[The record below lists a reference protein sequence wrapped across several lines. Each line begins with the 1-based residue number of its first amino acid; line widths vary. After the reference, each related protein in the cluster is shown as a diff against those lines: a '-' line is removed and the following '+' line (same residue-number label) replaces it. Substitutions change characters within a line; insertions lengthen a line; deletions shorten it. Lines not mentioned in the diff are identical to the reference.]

1 MRYTIGLLVTGIV
14 HSTAAMLQPLPTIIL
29 RPISPMFVFRNRSST
44 LALQNKGRCLSSAA
58 KLVAL
63 CLLMPTLVVAQP
75 DVGSPS
81 DPFCNLDTPPE
92 QALLKMLRASAHQR
106 YEGTVLYE
114 RAGSRQFVA
123 VSSPFDHAGQGVL
136 RRMNAQ
142 ADPLPENWPVPFDS
156 PQRACDVATVYLPT
170 LESGRTV
177 AGRATQRLT
186 LRPRDTLRL
195 THLIDMDSVTGLALA
210 MATVGSEG
218 NMLERYEYASIDYQS
233 ASELN
238 PLDKGQREYE
248 RGRRVVPGYFVL
260 SEDADRGVFVV
271 SDGLAT
277 ASIFVEPL
285 PRGAPVGEGAVIEGA
300 TLTYTRGVRSAA
312 GGLLISVLGE
322 VPMVTARLLADAVRP
337 PGEQS

>member
-1 MRYTIGLLVTGIV
+1 
-14 HSTAAMLQPLPTIIL
+14 
-29 RPISPMFVFRNRSST
+29 MFAFRNRIST
-44 LALQNKGRCLSSAA
+44 PALQNKGRCLSSVAT
-58 KLVAL
+58 LFAL

-75 DVGSPS
+75 DVASPS
-81 DPFCNLDTPPE
+81 DPVCSLDTPPE
-92 QALLKMLRASAHQR
+92 QALFKMLQASAHQR

-114 RAGSRQFVA
+114 RAGSRQFVT
-123 VSSPFDHAGQGVL
+123 VSSHIDSAGQGVL

-142 ADPLPENWPVPFDS
+142 ADPLPESWPVPFDS
-156 PQRACDVATVYLPT
+156 PQRACDVAKVYLPT
-170 LESGRTV
+170 LDSGRTI

-195 THLIDMDSVTGLALA
+195 THYIDIDNVTGFALA
-210 MATVGSEG
+210 MATMGSEG

-233 ASELN
+233 ASERDL
-238 PLDKGQREYE
+238 LDTGQTEYE

-285 PRGAPVGEGAVIEGA
+285 PPGAPAGEGAVIEGA
-300 TLTYTRGVRSAA
+300 TLAYTRGVRSAA

-337 PGEQS
+337 PREQS

>member
-1 MRYTIGLLVTGIV
+1 M
-14 HSTAAMLQPLPTIIL
+14 AA
-29 RPISPMFVFRNRSST
+29 
-44 LALQNKGRCLSSAA
+44 
-58 KLVAL
+58 LVAL
-63 CLLMPTLVVAQP
+63 CLLVPTLVFAQS
-75 DVGSPS
+75 DVSSSSGSI
-81 DPFCNLDTPPE
+81 CNLDTPAQ
-92 QALLKMLRASAHQR
+92 QALTKMLQASSHQR

-114 RAGSRQFVA
+114 RAGNRQFVT
-123 VSSPFDHAGQGVL
+123 VSSPNDAAGQGML

-142 ADPLPENWPVPFDS
+142 ADPLPESWPAPFDS
-156 PQRACDVATVYLPT
+156 PQRACDVAEVYLPT

-195 THLIDMDSVTGLALA
+195 THLIDMDSETGLALA

-218 NMLERYEYASIDYQS
+218 KMLERYEFASIDYQAVS
-233 ASELN
+233 DREPRAQ
-238 PLDKGQREYE
+238 KQRGYE
-248 RGRRVVPGYFVL
+248 RGRSVVPGYFVL

-285 PRGAPVGEGAVIEGA
+285 PPGAPVGEGAVIEGA

-322 VPMVTARLLADAVRP
+322 VPVVTARLLADAVRP
-337 PGEQS
+337 PREQS

>member
-1 MRYTIGLLVTGIV
+1 
-14 HSTAAMLQPLPTIIL
+14 
-29 RPISPMFVFRNRSST
+29 MFAFRNRIST
-44 LALQNKGRCLSSAA
+44 PALQNKGRCLSSVAT
-58 KLVAL
+58 LFAL

-75 DVGSPS
+75 DVASPS
-81 DPFCNLDTPPE
+81 DPVCSLDTPPE
-92 QALLKMLRASAHQR
+92 QALFKMLQASAHQR

-114 RAGSRQFVA
+114 RAGSRQFVT
-123 VSSPFDHAGQGVL
+123 VSSHIDSAGQGVL

-142 ADPLPENWPVPFDS
+142 ADPLPESWPVPFDS
-156 PQRACDVATVYLPT
+156 PQRACDVAKVYLPT
-170 LESGRTV
+170 LDSGRTI

-195 THLIDMDSVTGLALA
+195 THYIDIDDVTGFALA
-210 MATVGSEG
+210 MATMGSEG

-233 ASELN
+233 ASERDL
-238 PLDKGQREYE
+238 LDTGQTEYE

-260 SEDADRGVFVV
+260 SEDADRGVFVGG
-271 SDGLAT
+271 DGLAA
-277 ASIFVEPL
+277 ASIFVGPL
-285 PRGAPVGEGAVIEGA
+285 PPGAPAGEGAVIEGA

-337 PGEQS
+337 PREQS

>member
-1 MRYTIGLLVTGIV
+1 
-14 HSTAAMLQPLPTIIL
+14 
-29 RPISPMFVFRNRSST
+29 MFAFRNHSST
-44 LALQNKGRCLSSAA
+44 SAPQSKGRCLSPLAT
-58 KLVAL
+58 LIAL
-63 CLLMPTLVVAQP
+63 CLFVPTAVFAQ
-75 DVGSPS
+75 S
-81 DPFCNLDTPPE
+81 DGGLQSGTVCNLDTRAQ
-92 QALLKMLRASAHQR
+92 QALAKMLQASSHQR

-114 RAGSRQFVA
+114 RAGNRQFVT
-123 VSSPFDHAGQGVL
+123 VSSPIDNAEQGML

-142 ADPLPENWPVPFDS
+142 ADPPPESWPAPFDS
-156 PQRACDVATVYLPT
+156 PQRACDVAEVYLPT
-170 LESGRTV
+170 LESGRIV

-195 THLIDMDSVTGLALA
+195 TYLIDMDSETGLALA

-218 NMLERYEYASIDYQS
+218 NILERYVYASIDYQAVS
-233 ASELN
+233 
-238 PLDKGQREYE
+238 E
-248 RGRRVVPGYFVL
+248 RGPLVEKALRYGRGRSVVPGYFLL

-285 PRGAPVGEGAVIEGA
+285 PPGAPVGEGAVIEGA

-322 VPMVTARLLADAVRP
+322 VPVVTARLLADAVRP
-337 PGEQS
+337 SEEQS

>member
-1 MRYTIGLLVTGIV
+1 
-14 HSTAAMLQPLPTIIL
+14 
-29 RPISPMFVFRNRSST
+29 MFAFRNHSST
-44 LALQNKGRCLSSAA
+44 PAPQNDRRCLSLVAT
-58 KLVAL
+58 LVAL
-63 CLLMPTLVVAQP
+63 CLLVPTQLLAQSDVA
-75 DVGSPS
+75 SPS
-81 DPFCNLDTPPE
+81 GSTCNLDTPA
-92 QALLKMLRASAHQR
+92 QQVLAKMLRASSRQR

-114 RAGSRQFVA
+114 RAGNRQFVT
-123 VSSPFDHAGQGVL
+123 VSSPIDDAEQGML

-142 ADPLPENWPVPFDS
+142 AGPLPESWPVPFDS
-156 PQRACDVATVYLPT
+156 PQRACDVAEVYLPT

-195 THLIDMDSVTGLALA
+195 THLIDLDSATGLALS

-218 NMLERYEYASIDYQS
+218 KMLERYEFASINYQPVS
-233 ASELN
+233 GREPRAQQ
-238 PLDKGQREYE
+238 QRGYE
-248 RGRRVVPGYFVL
+248 RGRSVVPGYFVM

-285 PRGAPVGEGAVIEGA
+285 PPGAPVGEGAVIEGA
-300 TLTYTRGVRSAA
+300 TLTYTRGIRSAA

-322 VPMVTARLLADAVRP
+322 VPVVTARLLADAVRP
-337 PGEQS
+337 PREQS

>member
-1 MRYTIGLLVTGIV
+1 
-14 HSTAAMLQPLPTIIL
+14 MLQ
-29 RPISPMFVFRNRSST
+29 
-44 LALQNKGRCLSSAA
+44 
-58 KLVAL
+58 
-63 CLLMPTLVVAQP
+63 
-75 DVGSPS
+75 
-81 DPFCNLDTPPE
+81 
-92 QALLKMLRASAHQR
+92 ASAHQR

-114 RAGSRQFVA
+114 RAGSRQFVT
-123 VSSPFDHAGQGVL
+123 VSSPSDHAGQGVL
-136 RRMNAQ
+136 RRMNAR

-233 ASELN
+233 ASERD

-248 RGRRVVPGYFVL
+248 RGRSVVPGYFVL

-271 SDGLAT
+271 SDGLTT

-285 PRGAPVGEGAVIEGA
+285 PPGAPVGEGAVIEGA

-312 GGLLISVLGE
+312 GAAGAAALAGAGFAGASAALGASAAAGGGGHSGGDAGGHRDRRMGHDFP
-322 VPMVTARLLADAVRP
+322 VRADARHDR
-337 PGEQS
+337 

>member
-1 MRYTIGLLVTGIV
+1 
-14 HSTAAMLQPLPTIIL
+14 
-29 RPISPMFVFRNRSST
+29 MFAFRNRSST
-44 LALQNKGRCLSSAA
+44 PALQNKGRCLSSAA
-58 KLVAL
+58 TRVAL

-75 DVGSPS
+75 DVASPS
-81 DPFCNLDTPPE
+81 DVICNLDTPPE
-92 QALLKMLRASAHQR
+92 QALLKMLQASAHQR

-114 RAGSRQFVA
+114 RAGSRQFVT
-123 VSSPFDHAGQGVL
+123 VSSPADHAGQGML

-156 PQRACDVATVYLPT
+156 PQRACDVAAVYLPT
-170 LESGRTV
+170 LESGRTI

-233 ASELN
+233 ASERD

-248 RGRRVVPGYFVL
+248 RGRSVVPGYFLL

-285 PRGAPVGEGAVIEGA
+285 PPGAPVGEGAVIEGA
-300 TLTYTRGVRSAA
+300 TLTYTRGVRSSA

-337 PGEQS
+337 PREQS